1 MAARAADLSS
11 VQGVSGCGRVDEGL
25 CDRDRAAGV
34 LGDRGY
40 SIAQV
45 PIALHCLPQVRPI
58 YTYTVAPD

>member
-11 VQGVSGCGRVDEGL
+11 VQGVFGCGRVDEGL

-40 SIAQV
+40 TGAYST
-45 PIALHCLPQVRPI
+45 ALSPPSEAYLHIHSCS
-58 YTYTVAPD
+58 

>member
-34 LGDRGY
+34 FGDRGY
-40 SIAQV
+40 TSAYSIA
-45 PIALHCLPQVRPI
+45 LSPQVRPI